1 MQTET
6 APSLATTAP
15 AGAFAAKRRVLW
27 LARHWLLV
35 AGVFWGLYVALPW
48 LAPVAMRAGAT
59 GAGEAIYAFYS
70 TQCHQLPE
78 RSYFL
83 FGPKAMYSLAEIQ
96 AAYLPTND
104 PLVLR
109 KFVGNSAMGW
119 KVAWSDRMVSLY
131 TSIWLGM
138 ALYALLRRRL
148 PGLPVWAF
156 VLLLVPMA
164 LDGGTHTLSDVLGH
178 GVGLGFRDGNAWL
191 AALTGNALP
200 TAFYAGDAL
209 GSFNWQMRLVTGV
222 LMGFALVWLVFP
234 FIDLSALD
242 ARRDIERQ
250 LARVRP
256 T

>member
-1 MQTET
+1 MQSPTV
-6 APSLATTAP
+6 PSLAAPP
-15 AGAFAAKRRVLW
+15 AGAIAAKRRVLW
-27 LARHWLLV
+27 LTRHWLLV
-35 AGVFWGLYVALPW
+35 ASVLWGLYVALPW
-48 LAPVAMRAGAT
+48 LAPVAMQAGAT
-59 GAGEAIYAFYS
+59 GTGQAIYAFYS

-83 FGPKAMYSLAEIQ
+83 FGPKAMYSLAEVQ

-109 KFVGNSAMGW
+109 QFVGNDALGW

-131 TSIWLGM
+131 TSVWLGM

-148 PGLPVWAF
+148 PSLPVWAF

-164 LDGGTHTLSDVLGH
+164 LDGGTHMVSDMLGH

-191 AALTGNALP
+191 VALTGNALP
-200 TAFYAGDAL
+200 AAFYAGDAL
-209 GSFNWQMRLVTGV
+209 GSFNWLMRLLTGV
-222 LMGFALVWLVFP
+222 LMGLALIWLVFP
-234 FIDLSALD
+234 FIDLSAHD
-242 ARRDIERQ
+242 ARRDLERQ